1 MSDGQVRVLLV
12 DDDEDD
18 FIVTRDLLMECDR
31 HAFNLTWKNNY
42 ETALVEMASRQFDV
56 CLVDYLMG
64 AHTGL
69 ELLGEALHRGFT
81 APIILL
87 TGQGDREVDF
97 KAMKAGAADFLIKS
111 QLTSSLLERS
121 IRYAIKDNQTL
132 KALRTSEERYA
143 LASRGANDGLWDW
156 GLITSETFYSSRWK
170 AMLGYKEDE
179 IGNMPEEW
187 FGRIHPEDFTGFN
200 EKLAAHLE
208 GRSPHF
214 QHEHRMLHQDRSYR
228 WILSRGIAI
237 RDSFGKVYRMA
248 GSQTDV
254 TDRRSVEDRLVHE
267 ATHDNLTGLP
277 NRSAFMEQLRRSSQ
291 RARIDSN
298 YIFAILF
305 LDLDRFKIIND
316 SLGHLAGDKLLIEI
330 ARRLDKALRPSDMVA
345 RLGGD
350 EFVLL
355 LDHLDQVT
363 DAAYVAERIQ
373 TVISAP
379 MIINEREVFT
389 TASMGLAL
397 CLGDCESAE
406 DLLRDADTA
415 MYRAKNKGK
424 ARYEIFDL
432 VMRENAI
439 RIMQLETDLR
449 QAITNEEFVLYYQP
463 IVSLK
468 TKKLTGFEALVRW
481 NRPGKGL
488 VGPSEF
494 ISFAEDN
501 GLINPIGSW
510 VLRESCR
517 QMREWQDKF
526 PHADAL
532 TINVNISGKQFS
544 QPNFMDEI
552 ATVLRETSLAPSRLK
567 LEITESVIMEN
578 ADSAAA
584 MLAELKALGSKLA
597 IDDFGTGY
605 SSLSHLH
612 KFPIDTLK
620 IDRTFVGRMDVSSEH
635 AEIVRAILML
645 AHNLKMDVV
654 AEGVETLAQLNQLD
668 SQGCDFAQGYFL
680 GKPLSVEM
688 ADAYIVNQEKS
699 AQNNFVSVGGNF

>member
-18 FIVTRDLLMECDR
+18 FIVTRDLLMDSDR
-31 HAFNLTWKNNY
+31 RAFNLTWKNNY
-42 ETALVEMASRQFDV
+42 ETALVAMAEHQFDV

-69 ELLGEALHRGFT
+69 ELLDEVLRRGFS

-87 TGQGDREVDF
+87 TGQSDREIDF
-97 KAMKAGAADFLIKS
+97 RAMKAGAADFLIKS

-121 IRYAIKDNQTL
+121 IRYAIKDSHTL
-132 KALRTSEERYA
+132 EALRASEERYA

-156 GLITSETFYSSRWK
+156 GLIRDETFYSSRWK
-170 AMLGYKEDE
+170 AMLGYEEDE
-179 IGNMPEEW
+179 IGALPEEW

-200 EKLAAHLE
+200 EKLTAHLE

-214 QHEHRMLHQDRSYR
+214 QHEHRMLHQDGSYR

-237 RDSFGKVYRMA
+237 RDAAGKVYRMA
-248 GSQTDV
+248 GSQTDI
-254 TDRRSVEDRLVHE
+254 TDRRRVEDRLVHE

-277 NRSAFMEQLRRSSQ
+277 NRAAFMERLRRSSE
-291 RARIDSN
+291 RARIDPN

-305 LDLDRFKIIND
+305 LDLDQFKIIND

-330 ARRLDKALRPSDMVA
+330 AHRLDLALRPSDMVA

-355 LDHLDQVT
+355 LDHLDVVT

-373 TVISAP
+373 AVIAAP

-389 TASMGLAL
+389 TASMGIAL
-397 CLGDCESAE
+397 CVGDCESAE

-449 QAITNEEFVLYYQP
+449 QAISNQEFVLYYQP
-463 IVSLK
+463 IVSLA
-468 TKKLTGFEALVRW
+468 TKKLTGFEALIRW

-488 VGPSEF
+488 VGPADF
-494 ISFAEDN
+494 IAFAEDN
-501 GLINPIGSW
+501 GMINPIGSW

-526 PHADAL
+526 PQADAL

-544 QPNFMDEI
+544 QPNFMEEI
-552 ATVLRETSLAPSRLK
+552 ATVLKETGLAPAKLK

-578 ADSAAA
+578 ADSAAE
-584 MLAELKALGSKLA
+584 MLAELKVLGSKLA

-605 SSLSHLH
+605 SSFSHLH

-620 IDRTFVGRMDVSSEH
+620 IDRTFVGRMDVSNEH

-654 AEGVETLAQLNQLD
+654 AEGVETLAQLNQLQ
-668 SQGCDFAQGYFL
+668 SLGCDFAQGYFL
-680 GKPLSVEM
+680 GKPFPVEM
-688 ADAYIVNQEKS
+688 AAAFITNEELIS
-699 AQNNFVSVGGNF
+699 QNNFVSVGGNS